1 MIVQDTSYQM
11 NLVSVQG
18 ELLWKKQL
26 ANKIIGNVYQVD
38 YYKNNKLQYLFS
50 TQDAIH
56 IIDRT
61 GTYVPGY
68 PLQLPSQSKI
78 SKLSLIDYDNSKNY
92 RIMVATRKGQY
103 YLHDKSG
110 RRLEGWNPNDLAG
123 IPAMPGE
130 HLRIRNRDHLIFL
143 SERGVINVLNRRGNA
158 RRGFPVNLNSSVRNP
173 VFINRGTNDE
183 NTTLSVLLDEGVI
196 IDINLRGQTTKREHI
211 YKATTNDQYKLAIS
225 SNKRSFV
232 ILRFDENSASILD
245 QDGKELFQHVYAP
258 SDEMGVKYY
267 NFGNNNEIIIITDR
281 LQEVTYLYDKN
292 GNLMHHKPLNT
303 GHDISLLYYE
313 NENMY
318 RLYTTFENQLH
329 TLSLSR

>member
-1 MIVQDTSYQM
+1 M
-11 NLVSVQG
+11 
-18 ELLWKKQL
+18 
-26 ANKIIGNVYQVD
+26 
-38 YYKNNKLQYLFS
+38 
-50 TQDAIH
+50 
-56 IIDRT
+56 
-61 GTYVPGY
+61 
-68 PLQLPSQSKI
+68 
-78 SKLSLIDYDNSKNY
+78 
-92 RIMVATRKGQY
+92 
-103 YLHDKSG
+103 
-110 RRLEGWNPNDLAG
+110 
-123 IPAMPGE
+123 
-130 HLRIRNRDHLIFL
+130 
-143 SERGVINVLNRRGNA
+143 
-158 RRGFPVNLNSSVRNP
+158 
-173 VFINRGTNDE
+173 
-183 NTTLSVLLDEGVI
+183 LLDEGVI